1 MGVERLKLIKL
12 LLSVMMKFLSF
23 GINEIRVSKKTNL
36 DNNQIIQNKFPCAFK
51 MFHQPHL
58 VIHSILQFHVKTLK
72 PEIPK
77 SCYHCLR

>member
-36 DNNQIIQNKFPCAFK
+36 DDNQIIQNK
-51 MFHQPHL
+51 
-58 VIHSILQFHVKTLK
+58 
-72 PEIPK
+72 
-77 SCYHCLR
+77 